1 MYFSDFKDYCRPS
14 VEEILQNL
22 LIVDLVSEEQVRILE
37 RKGRRSDQDKV
48 ERVSG
53 MPTNELKLKE
63 QQLQEKEKAIKERE
77 HRLERKR
84 INKTCMWYSIAGC
97 YELNHHNK

>member
-77 HRLERKR
+77 HRLERK
-84 INKTCMWYSIAGC
+84 
-97 YELNHHNK
+97 

>member
-1 MYFSDFKDYCRPS
+1 M
-14 VEEILQNL
+14 
-22 LIVDLVSEEQVRILE
+22 RILE

-77 HRLERKR
+77 HRLERKQ

>member
-14 VEEILQNL
+14 VEEILQNP
-22 LIVDLVSEEQVRILE
+22 LIVDLVSEEQMRILE

-53 MPTNELKLKE
+53 TPTNELKLKE

-84 INKTCMWYSIAGC
+84 INKTRM
-97 YELNHHNK
+97 